1 MNNFGPGINLPAIK
15 GKQGGRTFYVTNLPN
30 AVFESFLKG
39 VESAVEQSQRPLDP
53 RHADQIAE
61 YIRANPEEYVVGAL
75 TFAVDREVPFTKM
88 GDQNFGSFDLGTI
101 SLGLNTKYHSLDGQH
116 RREAIMQVQKEK
128 EMENI
133 GNDST
138 AVIFYVEPDLSR
150 KRQMFSDMNSTSK
163 KVSKSLNISFDNR
176 DPFARAAKIL
186 ITQHPLL
193 IDRVEQ
199 LAPRVKADSSDFFS
213 LSSIQDTLKKLYV
226 GTGGRVKDSTGM
238 TDEDII
244 AKGADFFDVLV
255 KARPEYSEAQR
266 NQSALL
272 KYRASTILFSSTTLR
287 ALAGAVYK
295 ATVYFDEQPGRIVQD
310 KLVTA
315 ISKIDFTVNSKLFI
329 DAGFISAG
337 SPTPSARNQ
346 EVIAATNAIY
356 RSIKDGTGNEPKIQ
370 ARRPFPTV
378 IH

>member
-15 GKQGGRTFYVTNLPN
+15 GKQGSRTFYVTNLPN

-39 VESAVEQSQRPLDP
+39 VESAVEQSQRPMDP

-61 YIRANPEEYVVGAL
+61 YIRANPDEYVVGAL
-75 TFAVDREVPFTKM
+75 TFAVDREVPFTKI
-88 GDQNFGSFDLGTI
+88 GDQNFGGFDLGTI
-101 SLGLNTKYHSLDGQH
+101 SLGLDTKYHSLDGQH
-116 RREAIMQVQKEK
+116 RREAIIKVQR
-128 EMENI
+128 EMENV

-138 AVIFYVEPDLSR
+138 AVIFYVEPDLFR

-193 IDRVEQ
+193 IDRIEQ
-199 LAPRVKADSSDFFS
+199 LAPRVKADSTDFFS
-213 LSSIQDTLKKLYV
+213 LSSIQDALKKLYV
-226 GTGGRVKDSTGM
+226 GTGGRVKDSSGM
-238 TDEDII
+238 TDDEIVSR
-244 AKGADFFDVLV
+244 GADFFDVLL
-255 KARPEYSEAQR
+255 KARPEYSIAQR
-266 NQSALL
+266 SQDSLL
-272 KYRASTILFSSTTLR
+272 GFRTSTILFSSTTLR

-295 ATVYFDEQPGRIVQD
+295 ATVYYGDQSGRVVHD

-329 DAGFISAG
+329 DAGFIAAG

-356 RSIKDGTGNEPKIQ
+356 RSLQDGSGHEPPV
-370 ARRPFPTV
+370 RGSSV

>member
-1 MNNFGPGINLPAIK
+1 MSNFGTVLPAIK

-30 AVFESFLKG
+30 AVFKNFLKG
-39 VESAVEQSQRPLDP
+39 VESAVEPTQRPLDP
-53 RHADQIAE
+53 RHADLIAD
-61 YIRANPEEYVVGAL
+61 YIRTNPNEYVIGAL
-75 TFAVDREVPFTKM
+75 TFAVDRELPFKQL
-88 GDQNFGSFDLGTI
+88 DESDSSEFALGMLSL
-101 SLGLNTKYHSLDGQH
+101 SLGAEVHSLDGQH
-116 RREAIMQVQKEK
+116 RREAIIKIQGESQ
-128 EMENI
+128 NLSA
-133 GNDST
+133 DST
-138 AVIFYVEPDLSR
+138 AVIFYVEPDLIK

-193 IDRVEQ
+193 IDRVEE

-226 GTGGRVKDSTGM
+226 GTGGRVKDSSAM
-238 TDEDII
+238 TDDEIV
-244 AKGADFFDVLV
+244 ARGADFFDVLL
-255 KARPEYSEAQR
+255 KARPEYSTAQR
-266 NQSALL
+266 SKESLVG
-272 KYRASTILFSSTTLR
+272 YRTSTILFSSTTLR

-295 ATVYFDEQPGRIVQD
+295 ATVYYGDQPGRAVHD
-310 KLVTA
+310 KLVRA

-356 RSIKDGTGNEPKIQ
+356 KSLQDGSGHEPPV
-370 ARRPFPTV
+370 RGSSV

>member
-39 VESAVEQSQRPLDP
+39 VESAVEQSQRPMDP

-61 YIRANPEEYVVGAL
+61 YIRANPNEYVVGAL

-88 GDQNFGSFDLGTI
+88 GDQNFGGFDLGTI

-116 RREAIMQVQKEK
+116 RREAIIQVQR
-128 EMENI
+128 EMENV
-133 GNDST
+133 GSDST
-138 AVIFYVEPDLSR
+138 AVIFYVEPDLFR

-226 GTGGRVKDSTGM
+226 GTGGRVKDSSSI
-238 TDEDII
+238 TDEEIV
-244 AKGADFFDVLV
+244 ARGSDFFDLLL

-266 NQSALL
+266 SQTALIAFRS
-272 KYRASTILFSSTTLR
+272 KTILFSSTTLR

-295 ATVYFDEQPGRIVQD
+295 ATVYYGSQDVYRVHD
-310 KLVTA
+310 KLVNA
-315 ISKIDFTVNSKLFI
+315 ISKIDFTVNSDLFI
-329 DAGFISAG
+329 KANFIAKG
-337 SPTPSARNQ
+337 SSTPSARNQ
-346 EVIAATNAIY
+346 EVIMATNAIY
-356 RSIKDGTGNEPKIQ
+356 KSLQDGSGQEPPVRG
-370 ARRPFPTV
+370 ASV

>member
-61 YIRANPEEYVVGAL
+61 YIRSNPDEYVVGAL

-88 GDQNFGSFDLGTI
+88 GDQNFGGFDLGTI
-101 SLGLNTKYHSLDGQH
+101 SLSLNTKFHSLDGQH
-116 RREAIMQVQKEK
+116 RREAIIKVQKEL
-128 EMENI
+128 EGL

-138 AVIFYVEPDLSR
+138 AVIFYVEPDLFK

-186 ITQHPLL
+186 ITQHPML
-193 IDRVEQ
+193 IDRIEQ
-199 LAPRVKADSSDFFS
+199 LAPRVKSDSSDFFS
-213 LSSIQDTLKKLYV
+213 LSSIQDALKKLYV
-226 GTGGRVKDSTGM
+226 GTGGRVKDPSSM
-238 TDEDII
+238 TDEQIVSR
-244 AKGADFFDVLV
+244 GADFFTVLV
-255 KARPEYSEAQR
+255 KARPEYEDAKR
-266 NQSALL
+266 NQNALL
-272 KYRASTILFSSTTLR
+272 KYRSSTILFSSTTLR
-287 ALAGAVYK
+287 ALAGAVFK
-295 ATVYFDEQPGRIVQD
+295 ASLYYSKQSPTALHD
-310 KLVTA
+310 KLVKG

-329 DAGFISAG
+329 EAGFIAAG
-337 SPTPSARNQ
+337 SSTPSARNQ
-346 EVIAATNAIY
+346 EVIKATEAIY
-356 RSIKDGTGNEPKIQ
+356 RSLKDGSGEEPA
-370 ARRPFPTV
+370 ARGSSV

>member
-39 VESAVEQSQRPLDP
+39 VESAVEQSQRPMDP
-53 RHADQIAE
+53 RHAEQIAE
-61 YIRANPEEYVVGAL
+61 YIRSNPNEYVVGAL
-75 TFAVDREVPFTKM
+75 TFAVDREVPFTKL
-88 GDQNFGSFDLGTI
+88 GDQNFGGFDLGTI
-101 SLGLNTKYHSLDGQH
+101 SLGLDTKYHSLDGQH
-116 RREAIMQVQKEK
+116 RREAIIKVQR
-128 EMENI
+128 EMENV
-133 GNDST
+133 GSDST
-138 AVIFYVEPDLSR
+138 AVIFYVEPDLFR

-186 ITQHPLL
+186 IMQHPLL
-193 IDRVEQ
+193 IDRIEQ

-213 LSSIQDTLKKLYV
+213 LSSIQDALKKLFV
-226 GTGGRVKDSTGM
+226 GTGGRVKDSSGI
-238 TDEDII
+238 TDEEII
-244 AKGADFFDVLV
+244 ARGVDFFDLLQ

-266 NQSALL
+266 NQLSLI
-272 KYRASTILFSSTTLR
+272 KFRTSTILFSSTTLR

-295 ATVYFDEQPGRIVQD
+295 ATVYYGDQSGELVKS
-310 KLVTA
+310 KLATA

-329 DAGFISAG
+329 DSGFIAAG

-356 RSIKDGTGNEPKIQ
+356 KSLQDGTGQ
-370 ARRPFPTV
+370 DQPTRGLTA